1 MVTLQSNGNK
11 AQKSKQPV
19 FVVLQLSGGNDFMN
33 TVVPYGDP
41 LYYDFRK
48 TVGIGEKDVLPI
60 DGSLGFHPAMAEIKS
75 LYDAGNVAVI
85 QGVGYP
91 DPDRSHFRSMDI
103 WHTAEP
109 HAFSG
114 EGWLGRVIRELDP
127 GKRNV
132 VTGVSFGSG
141 LPRAMYLTGTP
152 AISVTEL
159 ESYGLLT
166 SLSGARHRSALNAF
180 TRMYVPEEFG
190 EAQMVMQ
197 HIGRTGLD
205 SLAAVDLLK
214 AAPEGYSSSVE
225 YASNPL
231 AQSLKGI
238 AQVHLAGL
246 GTRIFYAQHG
256 GYDVH
261 GNQVQTQA
269 KLWRQV
275 SGAVSDFFADLSEHD
290 AAEEVV
296 MLVFSEFGRR
306 VRDNGN
312 GTDHGSGG
320 GAFMIGERVKGGL
333 YGEYPSL
340 EPADQVSGDMG
351 YNNDFRGLYSTVLDD
366 WLGLHPDPIVN
377 GHFEQFEGM
386 LQPLHS

>member
-1 MVTLQSNGNK
+1 METSQTDGDRS
-11 AQKSKQPV
+11 QKTKQPV
-19 FVVLQLSGGNDFMN
+19 LVVLQLSGGNDFMS
-33 TVVPYGDP
+33 TVAPYGDP
-41 LYYDFRK
+41 HYYDFRQ
-48 TVGIGEKDVLPI
+48 TVGIGENELLHI
-60 DGSLGFHPAMAEIKS
+60 DDRIGFHPAMPEIKS
-75 LYDAGNVAVI
+75 LYDSENVAII
-85 QGVGYP
+85 QGIGYP
-91 DPDRSHFRSMDI
+91 EPDRSHFRSMDI

-127 GKRNV
+127 EKRNV

-166 SLSGARHRSALNAF
+166 SLSGARQRSALNAF

-197 HIGRTGLD
+197 HIGQTGMD

-214 AAPEGYSSSVE
+214 SAHAAYSSEVE
-225 YASNPL
+225 YGSNPL

-261 GNQVQTQA
+261 GNQVQMQT
-269 KLWRQV
+269 KLWREV
-275 SGAVSDFFADLSEHD
+275 SGAVQDFFTDLKN
-290 AAEEVV
+290 
-296 MLVFSEFGRR
+296 MTPQMR
-306 VRDNGN
+306 
-312 GTDHGSGG
+312 
-320 GAFMIGERVKGGL
+320 
-333 YGEYPSL
+333 
-340 EPADQVSGDMG
+340 
-351 YNNDFRGLYSTVLDD
+351 
-366 WLGLHPDPIVN
+366 
-377 GHFEQFEGM
+377 
-386 LQPLHS
+386 